1 MDVNFRTLDLNLL
14 RVFDEVMAER
24 NLTRAARNL
33 SITQPAVSNALRRL
47 REVLGDELV
56 RRSGAGVEPTPRA
69 LALWPTVRDALR
81 QLQHTLAPGE
91 FDAGV
96 ADTTFLLAM
105 ADATAAELVP
115 GLVQIAEKE
124 APAISLR
131 VLPLTTRDPRRMLE
145 LEEVD
150 VAVGYFP
157 AVIASLAARG
167 QSGVGVA
174 FETQRLY
181 LGQYVCVMRRGH
193 PLANAPL
200 TLDDYCAARHLLV
213 SFSGR
218 PYGFIDQTLGALGL
232 PIVGAPGYEADDI
245 IGTLA
250 ARAQTPV
257 DVVTGDRDLFQLVED
272 ARGVRVVYTARGMSN
287 LEDVTDAVIGERYG
301 IRADQYADFATLRG
315 DPSDGLP
322 GVSGIGEKSAAALLR
337 TYGSLDA
344 VMAAAADGDPGMTPR
359 VRAKIGEAHDYL
371 TVAPTVVRV
380 AVDAPIAVA
389 STRLPEVD
397 AATRACGAELAD
409 RLGLGASM
417 TRILEAMSGAPSA

>member
-1 MDVNFRTLDLNLL
+1 
-14 RVFDEVMAER
+14 
-24 NLTRAARNL
+24 
-33 SITQPAVSNALRRL
+33 
-47 REVLGDELV
+47 
-56 RRSGAGVEPTPRA
+56 
-69 LALWPTVRDALR
+69 
-81 QLQHTLAPGE
+81 
-91 FDAGV
+91 
-96 ADTTFLLAM
+96 M

-218 PYGFIDQTLGALGL
+218 PYGFIDQTLGALGRERRIVVTVNQFFTAGRVVANSDLLTVL
-232 PIVGAPGYEADDI
+232 PRHFVTVTGIDDQLVLRDLPFDQPPVHVDAI
-245 IGTLA
+245 WHR
-250 ARAQTPV
+250 RAQH
-257 DVVTGDRDLFQLVED
+257 GHAHEWLR
-272 ARGVRVVYTARGMSN
+272 TA
-287 LEDVTDAVIGERYG
+287 L
-301 IRADQYADFATLRG
+301 LR
-315 DPSDGLP
+315 
-322 GVSGIGEKSAAALLR
+322 SAAAAFA
-337 TYGSLDA
+337 GSVLGQK
-344 VMAAAADGDPGMTPR
+344 VPG
-359 VRAKIGEAHDYL
+359 
-371 TVAPTVVRV
+371 
-380 AVDAPIAVA
+380 
-389 STRLPEVD
+389 
-397 AATRACGAELAD
+397 
-409 RLGLGASM
+409 
-417 TRILEAMSGAPSA
+417 

>member
-105 ADATAAELVP
+105 ADATAAELIP

-150 VAVGYFP
+150 MAVGYFP

-181 LGQYVCVMRRGH
+181 LGQYVCVMRRDH
-193 PLANAPL
+193 PLAKAPL

-218 PYGFIDQTLGALGL
+218 PYGFIDQTLGAMGRERRIVVTVNQFFTAGRVVANSDLLTVL
-232 PIVGAPGYEADDI
+232 PRHFVTVTGIDDQ
-245 IGTLA
+245 LVLRDLPFDQPPVHVDA
-250 ARAQTPV
+250 VWHRRAQH
-257 DVVTGDRDLFQLVED
+257 GHAHEW
-272 ARGVRVVYTARGMSN
+272 
-287 LEDVTDAVIGERYG
+287 
-301 IRADQYADFATLRG
+301 LRT
-315 DPSDGLP
+315 
-322 GVSGIGEKSAAALLR
+322 ALLR
-337 TYGSLDA
+337 SAASAFAGSVLGQK
-344 VMAAAADGDPGMTPR
+344 VPG
-359 VRAKIGEAHDYL
+359 
-371 TVAPTVVRV
+371 
-380 AVDAPIAVA
+380 
-389 STRLPEVD
+389 
-397 AATRACGAELAD
+397 
-409 RLGLGASM
+409 
-417 TRILEAMSGAPSA
+417 

>member
-47 REVLGDELV
+47 RDVLGDELV

-91 FDAGV
+91 FDAGT

-105 ADATAAELVP
+105 ADATAAELIP

-150 VAVGYFP
+150 MAVGYFP

-181 LGQYVCVMRRGH
+181 LGQYVCVMRRDH

-200 TLDDYCAARHLLV
+200 TLDSYCAARHLLV

-218 PYGFIDQTLGALGL
+218 PYGFIDQTLGAMGRERRIVVTVNQFFTAGRVVANSDLLTVL
-232 PIVGAPGYEADDI
+232 PRHFVTVTGIDDQ
-245 IGTLA
+245 LVLRDLPFDQPPVHVDA
-250 ARAQTPV
+250 VWHRRAQH
-257 DVVTGDRDLFQLVED
+257 GHAHEWLR
-272 ARGVRVVYTARGMSN
+272 TA
-287 LEDVTDAVIGERYG
+287 L
-301 IRADQYADFATLRG
+301 LR
-315 DPSDGLP
+315 
-322 GVSGIGEKSAAALLR
+322 SAAAAFA
-337 TYGSLDA
+337 GSVL
-344 VMAAAADGDPGMTPR
+344 GQ
-359 VRAKIGEAHDYL
+359 KI
-371 TVAPTVVRV
+371 PQ
-380 AVDAPIAVA
+380 
-389 STRLPEVD
+389 
-397 AATRACGAELAD
+397 
-409 RLGLGASM
+409 
-417 TRILEAMSGAPSA
+417 

>member
-69 LALWPTVRDALR
+69 LALWPTVRDSLR

-91 FDAGV
+91 FDAGT

-105 ADATAAELVP
+105 ADATAAELIP

-124 APAISLR
+124 APAISMR

-145 LEEVD
+145 QEEVD
-150 VAVGYFP
+150 MAVGYFP

-181 LGQYVCVMRRGH
+181 LGQYVCVMRRDH
-193 PLANAPL
+193 PLAKSPL

-218 PYGFIDQTLGALGL
+218 PYGFIDQTLGALGRERRIVVTVNQFFTAGRVVANSDLLTVL
-232 PIVGAPGYEADDI
+232 PRHFVTVTGIDEQLVLRDLPFDQPPVHVDAI
-245 IGTLA
+245 WHR
-250 ARAQTPV
+250 RAQH
-257 DVVTGDRDLFQLVED
+257 GHAHEW
-272 ARGVRVVYTARGMSN
+272 
-287 LEDVTDAVIGERYG
+287 
-301 IRADQYADFATLRG
+301 LRT
-315 DPSDGLP
+315 
-322 GVSGIGEKSAAALLR
+322 ALLR
-337 TYGSLDA
+337 SAASAFAGSVLGQM
-344 VMAAAADGDPGMTPR
+344 VPG
-359 VRAKIGEAHDYL
+359 
-371 TVAPTVVRV
+371 
-380 AVDAPIAVA
+380 
-389 STRLPEVD
+389 
-397 AATRACGAELAD
+397 
-409 RLGLGASM
+409 
-417 TRILEAMSGAPSA
+417 

>member
-56 RRSGAGVEPTPRA
+56 RRSAPAWSPRPARWPCGRPCATPCASCSTRWRPANSMPARPTPPSCWP
-69 LALWPTVRDALR
+69 WPTPPR
-81 QLQHTLAPGE
+81 PSS
-91 FDAGV
+91 F
-96 ADTTFLLAM
+96 
-105 ADATAAELVP
+105 P

-150 VAVGYFP
+150 MAVGYFP

-181 LGQYVCVMRRGH
+181 LGQYVCVMRRDH

-218 PYGFIDQTLGALGL
+218 PYGFIDQTLGAMGRERRIVVTVNQFFTAGRVVANSDLLTVL
-232 PIVGAPGYEADDI
+232 PRHFVTVTGIDDQLVLRDLPFDQPPVHVDAI
-245 IGTLA
+245 WHR
-250 ARAQTPV
+250 RAQH
-257 DVVTGDRDLFQLVED
+257 GHAHEWLR
-272 ARGVRVVYTARGMSN
+272 TA
-287 LEDVTDAVIGERYG
+287 L
-301 IRADQYADFATLRG
+301 LR
-315 DPSDGLP
+315 
-322 GVSGIGEKSAAALLR
+322 SAAA
-337 TYGSLDA
+337 A
-344 VMAAAADGDPGMTPR
+344 FAARCSPAIRSSGNTAEPALPR
-359 VRAKIGEAHDYL
+359 
-371 TVAPTVVRV
+371 
-380 AVDAPIAVA
+380 
-389 STRLPEVD
+389 
-397 AATRACGAELAD
+397 
-409 RLGLGASM
+409 
-417 TRILEAMSGAPSA
+417 